1 MALEIATIPVLT
13 GEIAEQFETQAAKAY
28 QDRLSRKSKDSSRRL
43 SYERGMNMV
52 KEILSHS
59 NL

>member
-13 GEIAEQFETQAAKAY
+13 GEVAENFEAQATKAY
-28 QDRLSRKSKDSSRRL
+28 NEKLNRDVRDSAHRL
-43 SYERGMNMV
+43 SYERGVNMV
-52 KEILSHS
+52 KEILAHS

>member
-13 GEIAEQFETQAAKAY
+13 GEVAENFEAQATKAY
-28 QDRLSRKSKDSSRRL
+28 QERLNRKNQNSTQRS
-43 SYERGMNMV
+43 SYEHGVNLV
-52 KEILSHS
+52 KEILAHS

>member
-13 GEIAEQFETQAAKAY
+13 GEIAEEFETQADKAY
-28 QDRLSRKSKDSSRRL
+28 RDRLKRQSMDPMHHS
-43 SYERGMNMV
+43 SYERGMNIV
-52 KEILSHS
+52 KEMLAHS

>member
-13 GEIAEQFETQAAKAY
+13 GEVAENFEAQANRAY
-28 QDRLSRKSKDSSRRL
+28 QESVSRKDENSAHRL
-43 SYERGMNMV
+43 RYERGVSMV
-52 KEILSHS
+52 KEILAHS

>member
-13 GEIAEQFETQAAKAY
+13 GEVAANFEAQATKAY
-28 QDRLSRKSKDSSRRL
+28 QERLERKNLDSTRRL

-52 KEILSHS
+52 KEILAHS